1 MVFSSGA
8 AQTVH
13 PEPRVVS
20 IPDPFPSPEE
30 WSAMS
35 SMEQMYHLMVR
46 WSGMTPGEQ
55 MEYLQKLSPETQLKL
70 RQRRN
75 GNNENNEIFPSPEE
89 WSTMSS
95 EEQMF
100 HVMVK
105 WRGMTQ
111 EARIEYLQKLS
122 PETQRNQRGVANV
135 EQARLQA
142 NLQPSAIT
150 FNMGDSVTV
159 TGLQVMR
166 QYNGKRGIVTGFQT
180 CSGELK
186 ERFEDEDLC
195 LVQFDHEDI
204 VMAFQAANL
213 NRGDLLPSAHLAL
226 EGGGDGAMERGWRAV
241 LDPNGQTYYQ
251 NELTQATQWERPD
264 GYEGMRGVEPGVDG
278 AIERGWRAV
287 LDPNGQTYYQNELT
301 HATQW
306 ERPNGYEWMS
316 GVEPATQV
324 IDQRDFRQGTP
335 MSTVDNRTYMYCNEE
350 ELEEH
355 ATDKDKVISLI
366 SLIFGLGQ
374 RLIFIVPAV
383 VEDKQS
389 GTIYIYLFD
398 IFVAFYYGIKQR
410 YCPGSMYNEIHV
422 FFTGRKFKKMFFS
435 KSGKFSGWKKLILGL
450 GAVATII
457 QSMETISRII
467 CFFDLKPGSPGYDK
481 ELSRAIYGGAG
492 VLINLN
498 KTLVALVAS
507 VVFLGFMIRF
517 FVWCAWFRS
526 DEPFYFGTDSR
537 SFMFNLYALMW
548 ESLEFNFSDL
558 ADSS

>member
-1 MVFSSGA
+1 
-8 AQTVH
+8 
-13 PEPRVVS
+13 
-20 IPDPFPSPEE
+20 
-30 WSAMS
+30 
-35 SMEQMYHLMVR
+35 
-46 WSGMTPGEQ
+46 
-55 MEYLQKLSPETQLKL
+55 MEYLQKISPETQRKL
-70 RQRRN
+70 RQRHN
-75 GNNENNEIFPSPEE
+75 KNKENNENFPSQEE

-100 HVMVK
+100 HLMVR

-111 EARIEYLQKLS
+111 EARMEYLQKIS
-122 PETQRNQRGVANV
+122 PKTQRNQPGVAHV

-150 FNMGDSVTV
+150 FKMGDSVTV

-186 ERFEDEDLC
+186 ELFEAEDLC
-195 LVQFDHEDI
+195 LVQFDPEGI
-204 VMAFQAANL
+204 VMAFQPANL
-213 NRGDLLPSAHLAL
+213 NRGDLQPSAHLAL
-226 EGGGDGAMERGWRAV
+226 EGGGDGAIERGWRAA

-251 NELTQATQWERPD
+251 NELTQATQWERPH
-264 GYEGMRGVEPGVDG
+264 GYEGMR
-278 AIERGWRAV
+278 
-287 LDPNGQTYYQNELT
+287 
-301 HATQW
+301 
-306 ERPNGYEWMS
+306 

-324 IDQRDFRQGTP
+324 IDQRVSRQSMP
-335 MSTVDNRTYMYCNEE
+335 MSAVHSWTYMYCNEE

-355 ATDKDKVISLI
+355 ATDKDKMISLI
-366 SLIFGLGQ
+366 GFLFGLGQ

-383 VEDKQS
+383 LEDEPS
-389 GTIYIYLFD
+389 GTIYIYFFD
-398 IFVAFYYGIKQR
+398 ILVAIYYGIRQR
-410 YCPGSMYNEIHV
+410 YCPGSMYNDIHV
-422 FFTGRKFKKMFFS
+422 FLTGRKFKKMFFS

-450 GAVATII
+450 GAGATII

-467 CFFDLKPGSPGYDK
+467 CFFDLQPGSPGYQK
-481 ELSRAIYGGAG
+481 KLSKAIYGGIG
-492 VLINLN
+492 VLVNLN

-548 ESLEFNFSDL
+548 ETLEFNFRDL
-558 ADSS
+558 ADPS

>member
-1 MVFSSGA
+1 
-8 AQTVH
+8 
-13 PEPRVVS
+13 
-20 IPDPFPSPEE
+20 
-30 WSAMS
+30 
-35 SMEQMYHLMVR
+35 
-46 WSGMTPGEQ
+46 
-55 MEYLQKLSPETQLKL
+55 MEYLQKISPETQRKL
-70 RQRRN
+70 RQRHN
-75 GNNENNEIFPSPEE
+75 KNKENNENFPSQEE

-100 HVMVK
+100 HLMVR

-111 EARIEYLQKLS
+111 EARMEYLQKIS
-122 PETQRNQRGVANV
+122 PKTQRNQPGVAHV

-150 FNMGDSVTV
+150 FKMGDSVTV

-186 ERFEDEDLC
+186 ELFEAEDLC
-195 LVQFDHEDI
+195 LVQFDPEGI
-204 VMAFQAANL
+204 VMAFQPANL
-213 NRGDLLPSAHLAL
+213 NRGDLQPSAHLAL
-226 EGGGDGAMERGWRAV
+226 EGGGDGAIERGWRAA
-241 LDPNGQTYYQ
+241 LDPNGRTYYQ
-251 NELTQATQWERPD
+251 NELTQATQWERPH

-278 AIERGWRAV
+278 AIERGWRAA
-287 LDPNGQTYYQNELT
+287 LDANGQTYYQNELT
-301 HATQW
+301 QATQW
-306 ERPNGYEWMS
+306 ERPHGYEGMR

-324 IDQRDFRQGTP
+324 IDQRVSRQSMP
-335 MSTVDNRTYMYCNEE
+335 MSAVHSWTYMYCNEE

-355 ATDKDKVISLI
+355 ATDKDKMISLI
-366 SLIFGLGQ
+366 GFLFGLGQ

-383 VEDKQS
+383 LEDEPS
-389 GTIYIYLFD
+389 GTIYIYFFD
-398 IFVAFYYGIKQR
+398 ILVALYYGIRQR

-422 FFTGRKFKKMFFS
+422 FLTGRKFKKMFFS

-450 GAVATII
+450 GAGATII

-467 CFFDLKPGSPGYDK
+467 CFFDLQPGSPGYQK
-481 ELSRAIYGGAG
+481 KLSKAIYGGIG
-492 VLINLN
+492 VLVNLN

-517 FVWCAWFRS
+517 VVWCAWAVHDRS
-526 DEPFYFGTDSR
+526 IDEPFYFGTDSS

-548 ESLEFNFSDL
+548 ETLEFNFRDL
-558 ADSS
+558 ADPS